1 MKTIALS
8 ISRPVR
14 EQLWGEPHRSSFP
27 PCFRGRLRGGHFVA
41 RTLAVFE
48 RACNLVAPDGDVMA
62 LVIPQVGD
70 GPFNVVVDGAAG
82 CFDEIEP
89 GAQAALEG
97 ERLRVGGLEVEL
109 GAATVWEPRPDW
121 DALRALRTTIE
132 PRLRLLRALCLRYAP
147 APGLL
152 ALLEPP
158 PPGDALAGAVL
169 ATVREA
175 VAALRDGWG
184 GDLARLQEGAVKLA
198 GLGHGL
204 TPSGDDYLSGV
215 MLWAWLAHPDPA
227 PFCRALSQAAAPRT
241 TTLSAAFL
249 RAAAQGE
256 CGAAWHALL
265 AALGEGD
272 EAEIAAAAQDIVRF
286 GATSGADSLAGFLI
300 AT

>member
-8 ISRPVR
+8 ISRPVQ
-14 EQLWGEPHRSSFP
+14 EQL
-27 PCFRGRLRGGHFVA
+27 LGGHFVA
-41 RTLAVFE
+41 RALGVFE

-70 GPFNVVVDGAAG
+70 GPLNVVIHGAAG
-82 CFDEIEP
+82 CFDGIEP
-89 GAQAALEG
+89 GAQATLEG
-97 ERLRVGGLEVEL
+97 ERLRIGGLEVEL
-109 GAATVWEPRPDW
+109 GTAAVWEPRPDW

-132 PRLRLLRALCLRYAP
+132 PRLPLLRALCLRYAP

-152 ALLEPP
+152 ALLEHP

-169 ATVREA
+169 AAAREA
-175 VAALRDGWG
+175 VAALREGWG
-184 GDLARLQEGAVKLA
+184 GDLARLQEGAAKLA

-249 RAAAQGE
+249 RAAARGE

-265 AALGEGD
+265 AVLGEGD
-272 EAEIAAAAQDIVRF
+272 ETEIAAAARDIVRF

-300 AT
+300 AK